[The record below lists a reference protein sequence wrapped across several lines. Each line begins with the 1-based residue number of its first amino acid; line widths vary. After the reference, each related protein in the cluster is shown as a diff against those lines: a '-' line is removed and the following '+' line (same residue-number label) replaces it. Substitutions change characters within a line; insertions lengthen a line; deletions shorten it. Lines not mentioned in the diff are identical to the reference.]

1 MIFMIVKLDNDYKN
15 LEMVIWV
22 LVVVGLVLLV
32 FFWVVVEFVYF
43 NKYWNIIYNKINLLL
58 FNLCLYWLLIKNW
71 KLFGMI

>member
-1 MIFMIVKLDNDYKN
+1 MFFMIVILDNDYKN

-43 NKYWNIIYNKINLLL
+43 NKYWNIIYNKIK
-58 FNLCLYWLLIKNW
+58 FI
-71 KLFGMI
+71 II